1 MSIESLINEINRVN
15 EANEAEYLSDQQKL
29 TDTILDAQALEI
41 RRLQETVEEVVAE
54 KAVLISQLFQAK
66 KKLRKISDADSMK
79 DFRTAISEAE
89 AFLAV
94 MDRAHYDNQF

>member
-1 MSIESLINEINRVN
+1 MVDVDKLIRDLQDNEYEPHVFT
-15 EANEAEYLSDQQKL
+15 DDQKL
-29 TDTILDAQALEI
+29 SSAIMDAQALEI

>member
-1 MSIESLINEINRVN
+1 MVDVDKLIRDLQDKDYEPH
-15 EANEAEYLSDQQKL
+15 SFTDDQKL
-29 TDTILDAQALEI
+29 SSAIMDAQALEI
-41 RRLQETVEEVVAE
+41 RRLQEVVEEVVAE
-54 KAVLISQLFQAK
+54 KAALISQLFQAK

-79 DFRTAISEAE
+79 DFRTAISEAG

>member
-1 MSIESLINEINRVN
+1 MVDVDRLIRDLQDKDYEPH
-15 EANEAEYLSDQQKL
+15 SFTDDQKL
-29 TDTILDAQALEI
+29 SSAIMDAQALEI
-41 RRLQETVEEVVAE
+41 RRLQEVVEEVVAE
-54 KAVLISQLFQAK
+54 KAALISQLFQAK
-66 KKLRKISDADSMK
+66 KKLCKISDADSMK

>member
-1 MSIESLINEINRVN
+1 MVDVDKLIRDLQDKDYEPH
-15 EANEAEYLSDQQKL
+15 SFTDDQKL
-29 TDTILDAQALEI
+29 SSAIMDAQALEI
-41 RRLQETVEEVVAE
+41 RRLQEVVEEVVAE
-54 KAVLISQLFQAK
+54 KAALVSQLFQAK

>member
-1 MSIESLINEINRVN
+1 MVDVDKLIRDLQDNEY
-15 EANEAEYLSDQQKL
+15 EPYAFTDDQKL
-29 TDTILDAQALEI
+29 SSAIMDAQALEI

-54 KAVLISQLFQAK
+54 KAALISQLFQAK

>member
-1 MSIESLINEINRVN
+1 MVDVDKLIRDLQDNEY
-15 EANEAEYLSDQQKL
+15 EPHAFTDDQKL
-29 TDTILDAQALEI
+29 SSAIMDAQALEI

-79 DFRTAISEAE
+79 DLRTAISEAE

-94 MDRAHYDNQF
+94 MDRAHYDNKF

>member
-1 MSIESLINEINRVN
+1 MVDVDKLIRDLQDNEY
-15 EANEAEYLSDQQKL
+15 EPHAFTDDQKL
-29 TDTILDAQALEI
+29 SSAIMDAQALEI

-54 KAVLISQLFQAK
+54 KAVLITQLFQAK
-66 KKLRKISDADSMK
+66 KKLRKISDAVSMK

>member
-1 MSIESLINEINRVN
+1 MVDVDKLIRDLQDKDYEPH
-15 EANEAEYLSDQQKL
+15 SFTDDQKL
-29 TDTILDAQALEI
+29 SSAIMDAQALEI
-41 RRLQETVEEVVAE
+41 RRLQEVVEEVVAE
-54 KAVLISQLFQAK
+54 KAALISQLFQAK

>member
-1 MSIESLINEINRVN
+1 MVDVDRLIRDLQDNEY
-15 EANEAEYLSDQQKL
+15 EPHAFTDDQKL
-29 TDTILDAQALEI
+29 SSAIMDAQALEI

-79 DFRTAISEAE
+79 DFRTAVSEAE

>member
-1 MSIESLINEINRVN
+1 MVDVDKLIRDLQDNEYEPHAFTDN
-15 EANEAEYLSDQQKL
+15 QKL
-29 TDTILDAQALEI
+29 SSAIMDAQALEI

-54 KAVLISQLFQAK
+54 KVVLISQLFQAK

>member
-1 MSIESLINEINRVN
+1 MVDVDKLIRDLQDNEYEPHAFTDN
-15 EANEAEYLSDQQKL
+15 QKL
-29 TDTILDAQALEI
+29 SSAIMDAQALEI

>member
-1 MSIESLINEINRVN
+1 MVDVDKLIRDLQDNEY
-15 EANEAEYLSDQQKL
+15 EPHAFTDDQKL
-29 TDTILDAQALEI
+29 SSAIMDAQALEI

-89 AFLAV
+89 AFLDV

>member
-1 MSIESLINEINRVN
+1 MVDVDKLIRDLQDNEY
-15 EANEAEYLSDQQKL
+15 EPYAFTDDQKL
-29 TDTILDAQALEI
+29 SSAIMDALALEI

-54 KAVLISQLFQAK
+54 KAALISQLFQAK

>member
-1 MSIESLINEINRVN
+1 MVDVDRLIRDLQDNEY
-15 EANEAEYLSDQQKL
+15 EPHAFTDDQKL
-29 TDTILDAQALEI
+29 SSAIMDAQALEI

>member
-1 MSIESLINEINRVN
+1 MVDVDKLIRDLQDNEY
-15 EANEAEYLSDQQKL
+15 EPHAFTDDQKL
-29 TDTILDAQALEI
+29 SSAIMDAQALEI
-41 RRLQETVEEVVAE
+41 RRLQETVEEVIAE
-54 KAVLISQLFQAK
+54 KAALISQLFQAK

>member
-1 MSIESLINEINRVN
+1 MVDVDKLIRDLQDNEY
-15 EANEAEYLSDQQKL
+15 EPHAFTDDQKL
-29 TDTILDAQALEI
+29 SSAIMDAQALEI

-54 KAVLISQLFQAK
+54 KAALISQLFQAK

>member
-1 MSIESLINEINRVN
+1 MVDVDRLIRDLQDKDYEPH
-15 EANEAEYLSDQQKL
+15 SFTDDQKL
-29 TDTILDAQALEI
+29 SSAIMDAQALEI
-41 RRLQETVEEVVAE
+41 RRLQEVVEEVVAE
-54 KAVLISQLFQAK
+54 KAALVSQLFQAK

>member
-1 MSIESLINEINRVN
+1 MVDVDKLIRDLQDNEY
-15 EANEAEYLSDQQKL
+15 EPYAFTDDQKL
-29 TDTILDAQALEI
+29 SSAIMDAQALEI

>member
-1 MSIESLINEINRVN
+1 MVDVDKLIRDLQDNEY
-15 EANEAEYLSDQQKL
+15 EPYAFTDDQKL
-29 TDTILDAQALEI
+29 SSAIMDAQALEI

-54 KAVLISQLFQAK
+54 KAVLISQIFQAK

>member
-1 MSIESLINEINRVN
+1 MVDVDKLIRDLQDNEY
-15 EANEAEYLSDQQKL
+15 EPYAFTDDQKL
-29 TDTILDAQALEI
+29 SSAIMDAQALEI

-94 MDRAHYDNQF
+94 MDRAHYDNQS

>member
-1 MSIESLINEINRVN
+1 MVDVDKLIRDLQDNEYEPYAFTDN
-15 EANEAEYLSDQQKL
+15 QKL
-29 TDTILDAQALEI
+29 SSAIMDAQALEI

-54 KAVLISQLFQAK
+54 KAALISQLFQAK

>member
-1 MSIESLINEINRVN
+1 MVDVDKLIRDLQDNEY
-15 EANEAEYLSDQQKL
+15 EPHAFTDDKKLSSA
-29 TDTILDAQALEI
+29 IMDAQALEI
-41 RRLQETVEEVVAE
+41 RRLQEAVEEVVAE
-54 KAVLISQLFQAK
+54 KAALISQLFQAK

>member
-1 MSIESLINEINRVN
+1 MVDVDKLIRDLQDNEY
-15 EANEAEYLSDQQKL
+15 EPHAFTDDQKL
-29 TDTILDAQALEI
+29 SSAIMDAQALEI

-54 KAVLISQLFQAK
+54 KAALISQLFQAK

-94 MDRAHYDNQF
+94 IDRAHYDNQF

>member
-1 MSIESLINEINRVN
+1 MVDVDKLIRDLQDKDYEPH
-15 EANEAEYLSDQQKL
+15 SFTDDQKL
-29 TDTILDAQALEI
+29 SSAIMDAQALEI
-41 RRLQETVEEVVAE
+41 RRLQEVVEDVVAE
-54 KAVLISQLFQAK
+54 KAALISQLFQAK

>member
-1 MSIESLINEINRVN
+1 MVDVDKLIRDLQDNEY
-15 EANEAEYLSDQQKL
+15 EPHAFTDDQKL
-29 TDTILDAQALEI
+29 SSAIMDAQALEI
-41 RRLQETVEEVVAE
+41 RRLQETVEEVVTE

>member
-1 MSIESLINEINRVN
+1 MVDVDKLIRDLQDNEY
-15 EANEAEYLSDQQKL
+15 EPYAFTDDQKL
-29 TDTILDAQALEI
+29 SSAIMDARALEI

>member
-1 MSIESLINEINRVN
+1 MVDVDKLIRDLQDNEYEPHVFT
-15 EANEAEYLSDQQKL
+15 DDQKL
-29 TDTILDAQALEI
+29 SSAIMDAQALDI

>member
-1 MSIESLINEINRVN
+1 MVDVDKLIRDLQDNEY
-15 EANEAEYLSDQQKL
+15 EPHAFTDDQKL
-29 TDTILDAQALEI
+29 SSAIMDAQALEI

-89 AFLAV
+89 AFLSV

>member
-1 MSIESLINEINRVN
+1 MVDVDKLIRDLQDNEY
-15 EANEAEYLSDQQKL
+15 EPYAFTDDQKL
-29 TDTILDAQALEI
+29 SSAIMDAQALEI

-79 DFRTAISEAE
+79 DFRTAIAEAE

>member
-1 MSIESLINEINRVN
+1 MVDVDKLIRDLQDNEY
-15 EANEAEYLSDQQKL
+15 EPYAFTDDQKL
-29 TDTILDAQALEI
+29 SSAIMDAQALDI

>member
-1 MSIESLINEINRVN
+1 MVDVDKLIRDLQDRDYEPHPFT
-15 EANEAEYLSDQQKL
+15 DDQKL
-29 TDTILDAQALEI
+29 SSAIMDAQALEI
-41 RRLQETVEEVVAE
+41 RRLQEVVEEVVAE
-54 KAVLISQLFQAK
+54 KAALISQLFQAK

>member
-1 MSIESLINEINRVN
+1 MVDVDKLIRDLQDNEY
-15 EANEAEYLSDQQKL
+15 EPHAFTDDQKL
-29 TDTILDAQALEI
+29 SSAIMDAQALDI

>member
-1 MSIESLINEINRVN
+1 MVDVDKLIRDLQDNEY
-15 EANEAEYLSDQQKL
+15 EPHAFTDDQKL
-29 TDTILDAQALEI
+29 SSAIMDAQALEI